1 MGVAVCCIQRYSTY
15 SCRRRSTARPQ
26 QTRLFLLFARS
37 VSISSS
43 SRLARLL
50 EPIIN
55 VKSTTASQC
64 QEQLTGAQS
73 KAKRSSSSS
82 SIRPSRLSFVCVSVH
97 HHHQHLSHNL
107 LLAIA
112 PSSSNSCIAISFL
125 TIVLSAITRAPT
137 TKSNPLFARSAHTP
151 PAP

>member
-15 SCRRRSTARPQ
+15 SCSRRRSTARPQ

-55 VKSTTASQC
+55 VKSTTASAKG
-64 QEQLTGAQS
+64 TGVQ
-73 KAKRSSSSS
+73 KAAPKRSSSSS

-125 TIVLSAITRAPT
+125 TIVPSAITRAPT